1 MRARWLPP
9 VVAATLAGLAA
20 LASLATLAG
29 CGEKKSPSL
38 ARIDKIK
45 DALATGDASRI
56 SEATAGLPACPKA
69 GDQADCLAKIATE
82 LGSKKGFVRDPAD
95 QAACAAVAVVL
106 VRDKRGS
113 AVSDSATWALQLKSG
128 KGPGVDALRLA
139 VARSM
144 AQAAPQ
150 VGRSFDDEK
159 DVPVLLRSV
168 AESVPGACDTYALLG
183 EGADPK
189 KLPPET
195 SAEHSACVH
204 KHLSLRGGAGPSYGD
219 GILRAGEG
227 ASALWKE
234 AERDLRL
241 GVSQMGGPA
250 KDAVEAHLK
259 TIEGATLKLALK
271 KVENPTTPT
280 QVVNTLLEV
289 HEDAGIH
296 IAPRDGGAPEAGGPP
311 LKKRL

>member
-20 LASLATLAG
+20 IASVSG

-38 ARIDKIK
+38 ARIDKLK
-45 DALATGDASRI
+45 DALASQDGSKIA
-56 SEATAGLPACPKA
+56 EATAGLPACPKT
-69 GDQADCLAKIATE
+69 GDQAECLNKIATE

-113 AVSDSATWALQLKSG
+113 AVADSATWAVQLKSG
-128 KGPGVDALRLA
+128 KGAGVGALRLA
-139 VARSM
+139 VARTM

-159 DVPVLLRSV
+159 DVPVLLRAV

-219 GILRAGEG
+219 GVLRAGEG
-227 ASALWKE
+227 AAALWKE
-234 AERDLRL
+234 TERDLRL
-241 GVSQMGGPA
+241 GVASMSGPA
-250 KDAVEAHLK
+250 KDATLASLK
-259 TIEGATLKLALK
+259 EIEGATLKLALK
-271 KVENPTTPT
+271 KVENATTPT

-296 IAPRDGGAPEAGGPP
+296 IAPRDGGAPEAGCAP